1 MRGNLLSGIIIG
13 ELVVAHAALV
23 GEEEELW
30 VALLAVVADATRSWG
45 VGGEVFLG
53 AVVRV
58 NVDLHERILHHRL
71 LHALVK
77 ALVHAKFEQ
86 RLQQLAGVAL

>member
-1 MRGNLLSGIIIG
+1 MGRASRSP
-13 ELVVAHAALV
+13 
-23 GEEEELW
+23 
-30 VALLAVVADATRSWG
+30 VVADATRSWG

-77 ALVHAKFEQ
+77 ALVYAKFEQ
-86 RLQQLAGVAL
+86 QLQQLEVVALFTSWTSCSAGAPRG